1 MRPLLLCIGMTPERL
16 MRLSFLAMQL
26 GVELRTAGEDQW
38 GQTLAALCGLEPP
51 RDRAPKV
58 RVGEEMLVMAFF
70 EDALINRLLAALRQS
85 GMAPIRL
92 KAVLTAHNRAWNCGR
107 LYTELSQEARPLDE
121 RRKEK

>member
-51 RDRAPKV
+51 RDRAPSTP
-58 RVGEEMLVMAFF
+58 LTNAP
-70 EDALINRLLAALRQS
+70 LLS
-85 GMAPIRL
+85 
-92 KAVLTAHNRAWNCGR
+92 V
-107 LYTELSQEARPLDE
+107 E
-121 RRKEK
+121 